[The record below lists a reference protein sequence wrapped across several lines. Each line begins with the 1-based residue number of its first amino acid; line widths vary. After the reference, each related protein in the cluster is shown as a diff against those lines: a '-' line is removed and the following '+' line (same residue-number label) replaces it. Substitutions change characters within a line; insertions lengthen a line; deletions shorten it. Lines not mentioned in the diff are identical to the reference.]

1 MYGRKVIHA
10 SGRDEL
16 LARAKD
22 FAASSIGRNQVKGS
36 NILLGDAHL
45 LPHYLQDRCLWVTD
59 AQNRLHVVLAI
70 RLKLILAVEVD
81 GKGRKAQYR
90 ASIDQVSCAIL
101 GDNLPGHGQ
110 LPVKPGMQ

>member
-16 LARAKD
+16 LARAKH
-22 FAASSIGRNQVKGS
+22 FAAGSIGRNQVEGS

-45 LPHYLQDRCLWVTD
+45 FPHYLQDRCLWVTH

-70 RLKLILAVEVD
+70 RLKLVLAVEVNCQ
-81 GKGRKAQYR
+81 GRKAQYR
-90 ASIDQVSCAIL
+90 ASIDQVPSAVP

-110 LPVKPGMQ
+110 LPVKPGM